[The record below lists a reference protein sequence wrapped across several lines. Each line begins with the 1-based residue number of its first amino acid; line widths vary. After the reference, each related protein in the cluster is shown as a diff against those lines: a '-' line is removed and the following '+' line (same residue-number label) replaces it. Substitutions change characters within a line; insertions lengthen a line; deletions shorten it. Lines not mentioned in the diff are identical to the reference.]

1 MKNIYDQTAPAPV
14 SVSIRGD
21 LPRLILNI
29 PRLRR
34 DHNFRTERRLSQT
47 AFLAGMHRF

>member
-14 SVSIRGD
+14 AVSNCWGV
-21 LPRLILNI
+21 PRLILKI

-34 DHNFRTERRLSQT
+34 VTTLEHSGGCNRPLF
-47 AFLAGMHRF
+47 

>member
-1 MKNIYDQTAPAPV
+1 MNNIYDQMGLAPV
-14 SVSIRGD
+14 SVSIRGEA
-21 LPRLILNI
+21 PRLILKI